1 MLLYHD
7 LRLTVFFLIFYD
19 ESTDEKNAPIYGAF
33 FRSAIIE
40 LARHLA
46 VWLDD

>member
-19 ESTDEKNAPIYGAF
+19 ESTDEKKRPDL
-33 FRSAIIE
+33 RS
-40 LARHLA
+40 
-46 VWLDD
+46 VF

>member
-7 LRLTVFFLIFYD
+7 LRLTVFLIFYD
-19 ESTDEKNAPIYGAF
+19 ESTDEKKNAPIYGAF
-33 FRSAIIE
+33 FRSVIIE